1 MVEATP
7 LFSGADERTIAWLRG
22 APVTQAQ
29 TQTNAARLAA
39 ALPEASHL
47 VNLCGNRY
55 YFLLAWLAAG
65 ARRQV
70 VLLPSDQSPGTLA
83 ALRAAYP
90 LLEVLDD
97 ARVASLLE
105 RANGV
110 QPIGSSI
117 PADRIVALAFTS
129 GSTGRPQAYAKRW
142 RTLARNAQLAT
153 QRVLGGVGV
162 HIVATVPP
170 QHAYGLETS
179 VMSALSAGCVLYDER
194 PFFPPDVK
202 AALEAVPEP
211 RTLVTT
217 PTHLQALQT
226 AGVELPA
233 LRNVVSATAPLTR
246 DLALDLERR
255 WRTTLHEIYG
265 CTEAGIVAWRRT
277 SATEVWRVFDGGR
290 VLTDADG
297 AWYAAPQFDER
308 IALQDVIEP
317 ISDIEFRLHG
327 RATDMIKVA
336 GKRASLAGLTEHLKS
351 IAGVHDAVVFM
362 PDADARPAALVVAPG
377 LSSGQI
383 AAALSDRI
391 DPVFLPRPLVR
402 VDALPR
408 NTVGKLPREA
418 LLRAIGKRAT

>member
-1 MVEATP
+1 MADAIP
-7 LFSGADERTIAWLRG
+7 IFGGADERTVAWFRG

-29 TQTNAARLAA
+29 ARASAARLAG
-39 ALPEASHL
+39 ALPAASHL
-47 VNLCGNRY
+47 VNLCSNRY

-70 VLLPSDQSPGTLA
+70 VLLPADQSAGTLA
-83 ALRAAYP
+83 SLRAAYP
-90 LLEVLDD
+90 SLAVFDD
-97 ARVASLLE
+97 ARVALLLE
-105 RANGV
+105 SDSNAAA
-110 QPIGSSI
+110 IESSS
-117 PADRIVALAFTS
+117 PADRVVALTFTS
-129 GSTGRPQAYAKRW
+129 GSTGQPQAHAKRW

-153 QRVLGGVGV
+153 QRVLGGAGA
-162 HIVATVPP
+162 HIIATVPP

-194 PFFPPDVK
+194 PFFPQDVK

-217 PTHLQALQT
+217 PTHLQALHA
-226 AGVELPA
+226 AGIELPA
-233 LRNVVSATAPLTR
+233 LHNVVSATAPLAR
-246 DLALDLERR
+246 DLALELERR

-277 SATEVWRVFDGGR
+277 SATDVWRAFDGGR
-290 VLTDADG
+290 VFTDADG
-297 AWYAAPQFDER
+297 AWYAAPQFDEG

-317 ISDIEFRLHG
+317 ISDVEFRLRG

-336 GKRASLAGLTEHLKS
+336 GKRASLAGLTEQLKS
-351 IAGVHDAVVFM
+351 IAGVQDAIVFV
-362 PDADARPAALVVAPG
+362 PDPDARPAALVVAPDV
-377 LSSGQI
+377 SSEHI
-383 AAALSDRI
+383 VAALSERI

-408 NTVGKLPREA
+408 NAVGKLPREA
-418 LLRAIGKRAT
+418 LLRAIGKLTP